1 LKADEVIIVKDVEGV
16 MSGDPSKVGS
26 SRLLRRIAVEEM
38 RDLARYGAQVLHPRA
53 LDYKDPDIDAKVI
66 HFRHS
71 NLSAGG
77 TTIVGPGGGGVSV
90 KAYEKPLAMLT
101 IVGERMQV
109 VPGVLVKAASPL
121 SRAGIN
127 IFGVSIGPRSFSL
140 YVTEQDAQRALK
152 LLHGVVTRHRLMKSV
167 TSEDNI
173 AMIIA
178 ESEKFIETPGI
189 IAKLSEPLAKERINI
204 IEIFSSRASITFF
217 VNWADSGRALKLLK
231 QRMKEVGA

>member
-1 LKADEVIIVKDVEGV
+1 
-16 MSGDPSKVGS
+16 
-26 SRLLRRIAVEEM
+26 
-38 RDLARYGAQVLHPRA
+38 
-53 LDYKDPDIDAKVI
+53 
-66 HFRHS
+66 
-71 NLSAGG
+71 
-77 TTIVGPGGGGVSV
+77 
-90 KAYEKPLAMLT
+90 MLT